1 MSAINQIGLEKVLER
16 MLDLL
21 DEIEEKSPYEED
33 EFESTMIYKFQNE
46 KPFSI
51 TKENDIWVL
60 KGKEIEKLFLMT
72 RWENDDAQMRFAR
85 KLKGMGVEEEL
96 EQMGAKRGDE
106 VKILNYIF
114 VFKE

>member
-1 MSAINQIGLEKVLER
+1 
-16 MLDLL
+16 
-21 DEIEEKSPYEED
+21 
-33 EFESTMIYKFQNE
+33 
-46 KPFSI
+46 
-51 TKENDIWVL
+51 
-60 KGKEIEKLFLMT
+60 MT